1 MSFEDID
8 TLEARDGGGNPLAL
22 VPRNQLPPAAI
33 GLLAAFE
40 AAFRQSFGR
49 LGDGMKFF
57 TFDAGAVPACEK
69 GGISIPYAGETYTWE
84 TPFPGCPQK

>member
-33 GLLAAFE
+33 SGSLLHS
-40 AAFRQSFGR
+40 RRHSGNH
-49 LGDGMKFF
+49 LGDSAM
-57 TFDAGAVPACEK
+57 A
-69 GGISIPYAGETYTWE
+69 
-84 TPFPGCPQK
+84 